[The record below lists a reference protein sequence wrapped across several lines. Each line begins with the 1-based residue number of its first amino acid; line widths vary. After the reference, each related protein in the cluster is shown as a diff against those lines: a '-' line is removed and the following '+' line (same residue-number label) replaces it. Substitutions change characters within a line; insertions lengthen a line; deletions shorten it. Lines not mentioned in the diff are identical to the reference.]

1 VLVAA
6 GAHNPIVILLTGT
19 STIYR
24 FPPDIDSLRPMVI
37 AALLTRMETGDPLG
51 FRLSIQSSGYGRAEG
66 RDSNSL
72 LLSLGRSRDY
82 RFN

>member
-1 VLVAA
+1 
-6 GAHNPIVILLTGT
+6 
-19 STIYR
+19 
-24 FPPDIDSLRPMVI
+24 MVI